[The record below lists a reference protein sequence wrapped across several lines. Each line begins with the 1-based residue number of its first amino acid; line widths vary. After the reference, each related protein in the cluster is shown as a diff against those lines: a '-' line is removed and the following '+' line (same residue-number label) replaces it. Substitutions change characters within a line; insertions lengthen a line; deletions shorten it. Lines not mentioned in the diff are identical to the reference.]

1 MSEEQSASR
10 TSETFFVERLAHEFG
25 LTADAAHIYAA
36 PVERD
41 GVTVIPVAKA
51 VYGFGGGSGASDKEQ
66 GSGGGGGVSLTPVGY
81 IEIRN
86 GETRFRLTRDP
97 FALVP
102 KILVAA
108 GPLVLLAVW
117 GMAKLPRKNGKN

>member
-1 MSEEQSASR
+1 MSEQQSANQIPEAS
-10 TSETFFVERLAHEFG
+10 FVERLAHEIG
-25 LTADAAHIYAA
+25 VTVNAAHIYAA

-51 VYGFGGGSGASDKEQ
+51 VYGL
-66 GSGGGGGVSLTPVGY
+66 GGGGGTREKEQGHGGGAGVALVPVGY

-86 GETRFRLTRDP
+86 GETRYRPTRDP

-102 KILVAA
+102 KILAA
-108 GPLVLLAVW
+108 AAPLILLTVW
-117 GMAKLPRKNGKN
+117 GISKLPRGKGEK

>member
-1 MSEEQSASR
+1 MSEQQSASR
-10 TSETFFVERLAHEFG
+10 TSETSFVERLAHELG
-25 LTADAAHIYAA
+25 VTVNAAHIYAA

-51 VYGFGGGSGASDKEQ
+51 IYGL
-66 GSGGGGGVSLTPVGY
+66 GGGGGSKEKEQGHGGGGVALVPVGY

-86 GETRFRLTRDP
+86 GETRFRPTRDP

-102 KILVAA
+102 KVLAAAAPLIL
-108 GPLVLLAVW
+108 LTVW
-117 GMAKLPRKNGKN
+117 GISKLPRSNGKK

>member
-1 MSEEQSASR
+1 MSEPQSASQ
-10 TSETFFVERLAHEFG
+10 TSENSTAVRLAREIG
-25 LTADAAHIYAA
+25 ATVNAAHIFAA

-41 GVTVIPVAKA
+41 GVTVIPVARA
-51 VYGFGGGSGASDKEQ
+51 VCGFGGGNGASEKEH

-86 GETRFRLTRDP
+86 GETRFRVTRDP

-102 KILVAA
+102 KILAA
-108 GPLVLLAVW
+108 AAPAVLLAVW
-117 GMAKLPRKNGKN
+117 GISRHRKSMS